1 MILTRDIVPCA
12 PFLYGL
18 LNTLAIKGTG
28 NNYFIK
34 SILNILESL
43 INSSNS
49 DSFNEPDMQFIK
61 SMLAEKKSLSE
72 NSVLTF
78 FSNQNDENINK
89 ILAVLKISSLGLENT
104 DGIGLIVRI
113 LSSLYKLNSNYC
125 KYTAISKHIS
135 IISLILSSKKYLN
148 YRVLALN
155 LSVIFYKLSQ
165 YREFSVSLSNFE
177 ANSLIQILCK
187 IILFP
192 DYEFQDSFPILLGAF
207 CNISAY
213 LLEIHNFTAIELIK
227 VYEYILN
234 KDWLLQKEKNHYC
247 VFYFI
252 EACNNIIQYQ

>member
-89 ILAVLKISSLGLENT
+89 ILLYSEPCKIK
-104 DGIGLIVRI
+104 VRVQY
-113 LSSLYKLNSNYC
+113 LY
-125 KYTAISKHIS
+125 
-135 IISLILSSKKYLN
+135 
-148 YRVLALN
+148 
-155 LSVIFYKLSQ
+155 
-165 YREFSVSLSNFE
+165 EFSVKNF
-177 ANSLIQILCK
+177 I
-187 IILFP
+187 
-192 DYEFQDSFPILLGAF
+192 
-207 CNISAY
+207 
-213 LLEIHNFTAIELIK
+213 
-227 VYEYILN
+227 
-234 KDWLLQKEKNHYC
+234 
-247 VFYFI
+247 
-252 EACNNIIQYQ
+252 